1 MYSYALNNSFFI
13 RNALDKQMPPIKWWH
28 GKHPRIVSCP
38 TPHVL
43 PPGHGCLLD
52 YFNPAGLAWWHTQ
65 LDLLLDHGADGWKI
79 DGTDPYIL
87 EMVTPRAY
95 GGRWQARVCC
105 PARKVF
111 PPI

>member
-1 MYSYALNNSFFI
+1 M
-13 RNALDKQMPPIKWWH
+13 
-28 GKHPRIVSCP
+28 
-38 TPHVL
+38 
-43 PPGHGCLLD
+43 LD

-105 PARKVF
+105 LARKAF
-111 PPI
+111 TPI